1 MLDNDAPSSHQIS
14 HQPIV
19 PAYVFYTS
27 PGCRSDRI
35 IAIYRATD
43 IAHMITDY
51 QSPLSSRYAVD
62 IITLIYE
69 NGRIMATDML
79 RIAKNY
85 KTVIKTADMLVED
98 GILEMHLES
107 GKRLMKI
114 YELTPK
120 GTAIGKRLF
129 ECREI
134 FYDRIP
140 CDTEEEAPAET
151 KEKKSKKKSKN

>member
-1 MLDNDAPSSHQIS
+1 
-14 HQPIV
+14 
-19 PAYVFYTS
+19 
-27 PGCRSDRI
+27 
-35 IAIYRATD
+35 
-43 IAHMITDY
+43 MITDY

-69 NGRIMATDML
+69 NDKIMATDML

-120 GTAIGKRLF
+120 GVAIGKRLY

-134 FYDRIP
+134 FYDRMPI
-140 CDTEEEAPAET
+140 EEGEETPADA
-151 KEKKSKKKSKN
+151 KEKKSKKKGKN